1 MDRILRAEIVA
12 EVKQTVAEA
21 MEVYNERWLTG
32 EQLMEQFGF
41 ITKDWLKKYGDTLP
55 RERMEV
61 VDRNGEL
68 KCSHWGYPLHRIQ
81 RMIANREHKRLSML
95 PIQKVG

>member
-21 MEVYNERWLTG
+21 MEMYNEQWLTG
-32 EQLMEQFGF
+32 EQLMERFGF
-41 ITKDWLKKYGDTLP
+41 ITKDWLKKYGETLP

-61 VDRNGEL
+61 VDHDGTL
-68 KCSHWGYPLHRIQ
+68 KCSRWGYPLHKIQ
-81 RMIANREHKRLSML
+81 RMIAERKHKQLRL
-95 PIQKVG
+95 Q